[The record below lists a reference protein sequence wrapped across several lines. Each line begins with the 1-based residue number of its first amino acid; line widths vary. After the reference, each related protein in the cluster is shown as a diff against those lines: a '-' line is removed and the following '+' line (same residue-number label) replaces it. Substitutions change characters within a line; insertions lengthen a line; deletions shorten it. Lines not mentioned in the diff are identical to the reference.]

1 MGCFYFGKENFMQ
14 IYGGGDKLV
23 TINQLYRLLGVGNL
37 LTDDEMNIANALK
50 SPAAQGAI
58 SNMSYSNG
66 VSHFHYKGIAD
77 YERINW
83 AFTVSPNTNYRMEIV
98 ANSTSEMT
106 FLDPNNRYIPW
117 GIKSK
122 ADLNDSTFG
131 EFGNWHL
138 PLPWSEGISGSITF
152 NSGSYSKLYL
162 FANFGLAQ
170 DGIDTDVT
178 LQIKLFKNDSIQT
191 EIDQLRSQIDQPSF
205 NNALPYHKN
214 PLTANDDLN
223 NVLENGIYVL
233 QGQTPKNAPALGG
246 GESWGTIIVWKHD
259 DGQIIQR
266 FFLQDIIYFRWLAM
280 ANGTPKSQT
289 EWIKEA
295 DARDIEN
302 LQNQINQLKK

>member
-1 MGCFYFGKENFMQ
+1 MQ

-66 VSHFHYKGIAD
+66 VSYFHYKGIAD
-77 YERINW
+77 YEKINW
-83 AFTVSPNTNYRMEIV
+83 QFAVSPNTNYRMEIV
-98 ANSTSEMT
+98 ANSTSKMN
-106 FLDPNNRYIPW
+106 FLDPSISYIEW
-117 GIKSK
+117 GINSNE
-122 ADLNDSTFG
+122 DLTHAESGDI
-131 EFGNWHL
+131 GNWHL
-138 PLPWSEGISGSITF
+138 PLPWSKEISGSITF
-152 NSGSYSKLYL
+152 NSGNYSKLYL
-162 FANFGLAQ
+162 ISNWGFAN
-170 DGIDTDVT
+170 DGVDTDIT
-178 LQIKLFKNDSIQT
+178 LQIKLFRNDSIQT
-191 EIDQLRSQIDQPSF
+191 QIDQLRSQIDQPSF

-246 GESWGTIIVWKHD
+246 GERWGTIIVWKHD

-266 FFLQDIIYFRWLAM
+266 FFLQDIIYFRWLATV
-280 ANGTPKSQT
+280 NGAPKAQT

-295 DARDIEN
+295 DARDIEK